1 MEKKPTEIK
10 SLKKGGYVII
20 DDVPCTVASL
30 DISRPGKHGAA
41 KARMAAVGIFDGIK
55 RIIVKPADTRIDV
68 PVIEKRS
75 AQVISKGEGTI
86 QIMDTVDYTMKEV
99 KAPDFEVSEGDELL
113 IWRFGENILIK
124 GKK

>member
-41 KARMAAVGIFDGIK
+41 KAR
-55 RIIVKPADTRIDV
+55 
-68 PVIEKRS
+68 
-75 AQVISKGEGTI
+75 
-86 QIMDTVDYTMKEV
+86 
-99 KAPDFEVSEGDELL
+99 
-113 IWRFGENILIK
+113 
-124 GKK
+124 